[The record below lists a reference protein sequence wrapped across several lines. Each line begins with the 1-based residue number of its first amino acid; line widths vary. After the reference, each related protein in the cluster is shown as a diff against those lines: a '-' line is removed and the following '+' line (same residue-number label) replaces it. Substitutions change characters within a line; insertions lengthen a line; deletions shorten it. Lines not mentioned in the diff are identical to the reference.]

1 MEDLHGVADGVQIG
15 RLGPGSLMNLVV
27 LDDGVIVDSGLRWH
41 RRRLQGLLGLVEPSL
56 HLVTH
61 AHVDHLGSTAW
72 MCERLGVPLAMGAM
86 DADRFT
92 SGRVDTVRSRIGRLA
107 SRALDPP
114 RRLVER
120 PLVDGD
126 SVGSWTVLEAP
137 GHSPGN
143 IVLWREADG
152 VLVVGDGPVR
162 LGSRWVTL
170 PSALHDDRGQVLR
183 SRQRLVG
190 LEPRM
195 VVSVHGSPAPADAS
209 WRRAMLA
216 V

>member
-1 MEDLHGVADGVQIG
+1 
-15 RLGPGSLMNLVV
+15 MNLVV
-27 LDDGVIVDSGLRWH
+27 LDEGIVVDSGLRLH
-41 RRRLQGLLGLVEPSL
+41 RRRLRGLLRGVDVGL

-72 MCERLGVPLAMGAM
+72 LCEQLGVPLAMGHQ

-92 SGRVDTVRSRIGRLA
+92 AGRIDTVTSRIGRGL

-114 RRLVER
+114 RRQVER
-120 PLVDGD
+120 RLVDGD
-126 SVGSWTVLEAP
+126 VVGSWQVLEAP

-143 IVLWREADG
+143 IALWRATDG
-152 VLVVGDGPVR
+152 LLVLGDGPVR
-162 LGSRWVTL
+162 WGSRWWVL
-170 PSALHDDRGQVLR
+170 PSALNHERDTLR
-183 SRQRLVG
+183 ASRERLVD
-190 LEPRM
+190 LEPRL